1 MTHLKYEEIAK
12 LVEGNAKGKDRQR
25 FLNHISQ
32 CRDCSAVYSETA
44 RFMEE
49 EGKIKS
55 TLTFPILPKPDLQ
68 TFRQAV
74 NEIFTGG
81 KYRLAAAAIA
91 VFLLLAVI
99 PFVLENPVRS
109 RIENPR
115 LAHIE
120 ANITQ
125 LETLSFTP
133 TRDEVYA
140 AICTGMLLEDL
151 SVLDNISHKAALK
164 QKLVNLLNRQP
175 GTSQPLNRRQLAELT
190 RFGRFLERSALDTFE
205 NKLPKPQDIAA
216 YERIAQKY
224 HLPRGILIRLKKLEK
239 AASAKEYRAVHEKIT
254 EIIFE

>member
-25 FLNHISQ
+25 FLTHISQ
-32 CRDCSAVYSETA
+32 CEDCSAVYSETA

-49 EGKIKS
+49 EGKIKN

-74 NEIFTGG
+74 SEIFTGG

-99 PFVLENPVRS
+99 PFVSETPVHSGTENA
-109 RIENPR
+109 R

-125 LETLSFTP
+125 LETLSFSP

-151 SVLDNISHKAALK
+151 SVLDNVSHKAALK
-164 QKLVNLLNRQP
+164 QKLVNLLNSQP
-175 GTSQPLNRRQLAELT
+175 GASQPLNRQQLAELA

-205 NKLPKPQDIAA
+205 NKLPKPQDIAS

-224 HLPRGILIRLKKLEK
+224 HLPRGILIRLKKLET

>member
-12 LVEGNAKGKDRQR
+12 LVEGNVKGKDRQR

-55 TLTFPILPKPDLQ
+55 TLTFPISVKLVPRTL
-68 TFRQAV
+68 RQAV
-74 NEIFTGG
+74 GEIFTAG

-99 PFVLENPVRS
+99 PFVLKEPVHG
-109 RIENPR
+109 RIEIAR

-133 TRDEVYA
+133 ARDEVYA
-140 AICTGMLLEDL
+140 AICRGILLEDL
-151 SVLDNISHKAALK
+151 SVLDNISHEAALK

-175 GTSQPLNRRQLAELT
+175 GTGQPLNRRQLAELT

-216 YERIAQKY
+216 YEHIAPDY
-224 HLPRGILIRLKKLEK
+224 HLPRGIPIRLKELET
-239 AASAKEYRAVHEKIT
+239 AADAKEYRAVHKKIT